1 VPGMG
6 HCGGGA
12 RTLDQ
17 VDLLGA
23 LVDWVEAGHAP
34 ERVIATGKSAPGES
48 RPLCPWP
55 THAQYGGKGDTRDAA
70 NYSCN

>member
-1 VPGMG
+1 MG

-17 VDLLGA
+17 FDMLSARRRLG
-23 LVDWVEAGHAP
+23 GSGRAP

-48 RPLCPWP
+48 RPLCPYP
-55 THAQYGGKGDTRDAA
+55 KHAHYGGSGDAREAA
-70 NYSCN
+70 NYICRE